1 MVKDFR
7 RKPADWNRFSYFM
20 TDKVP
25 TWVTDDPPASIEDN
39 MWLLDRI
46 AKLQATDRALQQQ
59 DYKTFYMSEPFR
71 LTVLYIGRDR
81 YGFISSSPFVL

>member
-1 MVKDFR
+1 MIKDFR
-7 RKPADWNRFSYFM
+7 RKPAYWNRFSYYV

-25 TWVTDDPPASIEDN
+25 IWVTDSPRASIEDN

-46 AKLQATDRALQQQ
+46 AKLQTTDRALSQLW
-59 DYKTFYMSEPFR
+59 YESFYMSEPFQ

-81 YGFISSSPFVL
+81 YGFISSSPSFL